1 MPVKK
6 FLALLGK
13 KNKKLPLSLLFAL
26 LMMIKSFCIEFS
38 EMAFLQSYVSTVL
51 ICKRDGIF
59 NAIALFE
66 IWI

>member
-1 MPVKK
+1 
-6 FLALLGK
+6 
-13 KNKKLPLSLLFAL
+13 
-26 LMMIKSFCIEFS
+26 
-38 EMAFLQSYVSTVL
+38 MAYLQSYVSTVL